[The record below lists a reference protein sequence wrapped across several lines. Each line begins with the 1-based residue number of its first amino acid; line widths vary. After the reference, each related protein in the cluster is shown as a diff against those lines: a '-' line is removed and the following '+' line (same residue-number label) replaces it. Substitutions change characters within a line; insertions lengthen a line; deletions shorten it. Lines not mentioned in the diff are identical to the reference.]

1 MNIQTMT
8 KGFAL
13 AGNKMESIDLTK
25 VKHQLITLPAI
36 WLCVIF
42 AAGWMGK
49 VWIAEA
55 VGVTPI
61 EAHDRDIKKLAAQGE
76 ERDKAIQKVGET
88 VDGLASEIRITWA
101 YQMIERA
108 DTNLAE
114 HMQEKNHNAP
124 NWESDRRR
132 LESKLRLAN
141 EYKSCVLSN
150 GDNCAVI
157 QRQILQ

>member
-1 MNIQTMT
+1 MNAEAIT
-8 KGFAL
+8 KGFFAVGDKL
-13 AGNKMESIDLTK
+13 ESIDLTK

-42 AAGWMGK
+42 LAGWMGK

-61 EAHDRDIKKLAAQGE
+61 EAHEKDIKKLTDAGA
-76 ERDKAIQKVGET
+76 ERDKAIKKVGDT

-108 DTNLAE
+108 ESNLAD
-114 HMQEKNHNAP
+114 HLAEKNHNAP
-124 NWESDRRR
+124 NWETDRRR

-141 EYKSCVLSN
+141 EYKSCVLNN
-150 GDNCAVI
+150 GENCAVI